1 MGFADPDPIPHQNFM
16 DPQHWPEADF
26 SGHVE
31 AVNGGPGLHERPVEE
46 VAVVGD
52 ENVRPHVQN
61 VIEEAL
67 EQLALVRLV
76 EHDEGALELGL
87 RGVFEIL
94 HGLTDDFSGKMLAL
108 IYGSRESTNC

>member
-1 MGFADPDPIPHQNFM
+1 M
-16 DPQHWPEADF
+16 DPRIRFRFRIKISWIHWPEAYF

-52 ENVRPHVQN
+52 ENVRPHIEN

-67 EQLALVRLV
+67 EQLALICLV
-76 EHDEGALELGL
+76 EHDEGSLELRL

-94 HGLTDDFSGKMLAL
+94 HGLTDDLPGKNACINLWFQ
-108 IYGSRESTNC
+108 RKSTNC

>member
-1 MGFADPDPIPHQNFM
+1 MDQHQNFMDSHFMDTQQNFM
-16 DPQHWPEADF
+16 DPQHWPEANF

-31 AVNGGPGLHERPVEE
+31 AVNGSPGLHERPVEE

-52 ENVRPHVQN
+52 KDVRPHVQN

-76 EHDEGALELGL
+76 EHDEGTLELGL

-94 HGLTDDFSGKMLAL
+94 HGLTDDFSGKMLV
-108 IYGSRESTNC
+108 